1 MTAPRYALLQKTE
14 VHATLS
20 DFKAFMVSDAGKFA
34 QYQARRNKRVHIY
47 IDGLEPQ
54 SKKMLAPD
62 RTAFQEEVAA
72 QLKAVK
78 RSTFR
83 GDVALKLDLVTASK
97 APPHAHTIAKNLLDL
112 LGNRMTNVD
121 WPRKSLLYAD
131 DCQIQALS
139 VMCRHGED
147 RPSMR
152 IEARSF
158 PAMLDDL
165 ELATD
170 AMRATETMQSYYER
184 DREDEWVD
192 TLRELVRDEEK
203 QRRALGDD
211 MYEAYKKMVRWS
223 AQRALLGRSSVDISV
238 LSWLYGLPRGIPT
251 GFDKSM
257 WADLLGKSKLRLQVG
272 ELPIATGASSVFKQK
287 VTDEI
292 AAFKQRWDWI
302 IDPLVVAVALEVV
315 VRPNAKTPPGVL
327 HDLDNIVRNYLIP
340 GIVPAFGTVSDQRW
354 TIDFAELR
362 ARDPKLA
369 DAWGSN
375 PTPPAGT
382 RNGVTRYEVWR
393 LPAVEDEP
401 GFVSVALVADTD
413 ATGDIMQQV
422 DECIEQW
429 RDALDDDD
437 RHPWRRWRHRRW

>member
-1 MTAPRYALLQKTE
+1 MA
-14 VHATLS
+14 
-20 DFKAFMVSDAGKFA
+20 SDAGKSA
-34 QYQARRNKRVHIY
+34 RYQARRSKRVHIQ
-47 IDGLEPQ
+47 IEGIEPQ
-54 SKKMLAPD
+54 SKKMSAPD
-62 RTAFQEEVAA
+62 RIAFQEEVAA

-83 GDVALKLDLVTASK
+83 GDVALQLDLVTASTT
-97 APPHAHTIAKNLLDL
+97 PPHAQTIAKNLLDL
-112 LGNRMTNVD
+112 LGNRMTGVG
-121 WPRKSLLYAD
+121 WPRKTLLYAD
-131 DCQIQALS
+131 DSQIQALS

-147 RPSMR
+147 RPSIRMEVR
-152 IEARSF
+152 PFS
-158 PAMLDDL
+158 AMLDDL

-170 AMRATETMQSYYER
+170 AMRATETMESYYER

-192 TLRELVRDEEK
+192 TFRELIRDEEK

-211 MYEAYKKMVRWS
+211 MYESYKKMVRWS

-238 LSWLYGLPRGIPT
+238 LGWMYGLPRGVPT

-257 WADLLGKSKLRLQVG
+257 WASLVGNSKLRLQVG
-272 ELPIATGASSVFKQK
+272 ELPIATGGSSVFKQK

-292 AAFKQRWDWI
+292 AAFKKRWDWI

-315 VRPNAKTPPGVL
+315 VRPNAKTPRAVL
-327 HDLDNIVRNYLIP
+327 HDLDNIVRDYLIP
-340 GIVPAFGTVSDQRW
+340 GIVPAFGTISDQRW
-354 TIDFAELR
+354 TIDFDELR
-362 ARDPKLA
+362 TRDPKLA
-369 DAWGSN
+369 DAWAPN

-382 RNGVTRYEVWR
+382 KNGVTRYEVWR

-437 RHPWRRWRHRRW
+437 RHPWRGRRHRRW